1 MNDTKYL
8 TKGGG
13 IMKLD
18 TIKFNRMIA
27 NNVMSIGEL
36 SEVSGISR
44 ITIARMRSGKQE
56 PRPQTLGK
64 ICKALGCKAEDLIE
78 D

>member
-1 MNDTKYL
+1 
-8 TKGGG
+8 
-13 IMKLD
+13 MKISV
-18 TIKFNRMIA
+18 IKFNKMLTNRA
-27 NNVMSIGEL
+27 MSINEL
-36 SEVSGISR
+36 SETSKISR

-64 ICKALGCKAEDLIE
+64 ICKALGCKAEDLLE